1 MEKLATGM
9 IRTSH
14 GVRGHMK
21 IRTFS
26 GEHAHLEKLHE
37 VTLKKGD
44 REITCGLESVKPFHD
59 GALIKL
65 QGIDSPEAA
74 RSYSGW
80 EIWVNREDAPQL
92 EEGEYYFADLSG
104 ADLICSGEVVA
115 KVVSV
120 SSTAASEL
128 LEVVNDRGTFFIP
141 FVDQF
146 VGRVSAADKTIELK
160 DRRLVE

>member
-1 MEKLATGM
+1 MDKLATGI

-14 GVRGHMK
+14 GVRGYMK

-26 GEHAHLEKLHE
+26 GEHAHLEQLDE
-37 VTLKKGD
+37 LTLKKGAS
-44 REITCGLESVKPFHD
+44 EISFALESVKPVHD

-74 RSYSGW
+74 KNYSGW
-80 EIWVNREDAPQL
+80 EIWVNREDAPKL
-92 EEGEYYFADLSG
+92 ESGEFYFADLCG
-104 ADLICSGEVVA
+104 ADLICGGEVVA

-120 SSTAASEL
+120 NTSAASEL
-128 LEVVNDRGTFFIP
+128 LEVVNGNGRFYIP

-146 VGRVSAADKTIELK
+146 VGRVSVADKTIELR